1 MKAIFRFLVSRT
13 MLVLVMVLAVG
24 LALWFG
30 GPLIGIGESRPLADV
45 SVRVLVLVLSLS
57 FLLFWLLHWPVSVI
71 GAVVLGLLIW
81 YGSPLLV
88 IGNARPFEPEWVR
101 LLLVSLLGV
110 GFCLYLMYRFWL
122 ALRANDDLL
131 RKFLHPRL
139 GKPENVA
146 EDQIRELRDGIRQ
159 ALGHLRSLRF
169 GVTGIRRFVQGTRY
183 LYELP
188 WYMILGTPGAGKTTA
203 ILNSGLR
210 FPLAEQLGA
219 ASLKGVSG
227 TRNCEWW
234 FTNEA
239 VLIDTA
245 GRYTTHE
252 TQAEVDA
259 AEWKGFLGL
268 LRRHRPRAPINGA
281 LLAIS
286 VDELANRSPAELMRL
301 AATFRERLA
310 ELQRELGI
318 RFPVYVIVTK
328 MDLLPGFQEYFH
340 TLNND
345 GRNQVWGFT
354 LPWEEGKNTRRT
366 ATDLRQLYEGELD
379 MLARRLKQ
387 GLNAQLHETFD
398 PDRRRA
404 LYALPAAFG
413 GIVDPLL
420 HLVEL
425 VFLESRY
432 ESSRIE
438 NRIRGLYFTSAAQ
451 NNQPLLSVGNT
462 LARRLSGAGN
472 VMAKKD
478 AEWNLMSSEELSE
491 KRSYFLHDTFL
502 RVIFPEAFLVQPNA
516 RWERRFLLGRGLGH
530 LLVLLLAG
538 GAAWAMQTS
547 RDNNAAL
554 LEEIEKRQIILE
566 TNLSVLETEGR
577 EDLIPF
583 VLQQACS
590 LTAFEEL
597 DLASPPPAY
606 RMGLYSLKESDA
618 AAERLCVTLRE
629 RFLLPRLETL
639 LVSRLRAALEAAGP
653 ADRGRGKTMPL
664 YEMLRVYLTAH
675 DAERFNPEV
684 ILDWL
689 TEEIQMRPE
698 HSFFARNEAA
708 LEFLRDALSRPGFAF
723 SQPPREDLLT
733 QARQRLKTES
743 REERLYSRARAA
755 LQSRAPEAFIPERQV
770 EEGGSLVLY
779 RASGRSLNE
788 GIPGL
793 FTYEGYHQTFAPGL
807 TAFLPTALQED
818 AWIMGEA
825 GGVGQKAGT
834 VFSRETI
841 RKVRRL
847 YFQEYAR
854 IWRAFIEDIH
864 AVAGSVPESNREVL
878 ALLGSSHS
886 PLDQLARAVVRE
898 TALSAKEK
906 TPEDQLAEATVKKL
920 KSQTRT
926 GNIRFSPVDEVSLVD
941 SQFAALRKVVTGS
954 ARPDAAR
961 DPGVADSPELA
972 GIRAL
977 FNEYA
982 AHMQE
987 VSRAETAKSLPP
999 QSDIAARLQARAAQ
1013 LPPFFSTVLSDLAQR
1028 GAEQEGATRGRTL
1041 AQLVEAQVAIPCRR
1055 HLENRYPF
1063 VRDGRDANPVEINR
1077 LLGPGG
1083 VFETFFEKN
1092 LASLADTATVPW
1104 TYHEPVP
1111 GAPDLATFEQ
1121 ATLIRDVFFQNPDA
1135 KTCTIELELKVLEM
1149 DPRIERL
1156 ELTVGDKVLRYEHG
1170 PAQALHVVWT
1180 GTANRDVVEMA
1191 VRPRH
1196 LSVAP
1201 LRESG
1206 PWALL
1211 RLLERGIR
1219 EQREAGHFWL
1229 DFDLDGYK
1237 VTLEVSS
1244 PKGLPL
1250 PSELPEAPLCPQ
1262 ETP

>member
-1 MKAIFRFLVSRT
+1 
-13 MLVLVMVLAVG
+13 MLVLLLVLAVG

-30 GPLIGIGESRPLADV
+30 GPWIGIGESRPLADV

-57 FLLFWLLHWPVSVI
+57 FLLFWLLHWPISVI
-71 GAVVLGLLIW
+71 GAIILGLLIW

-88 IGNARPFEPEWVR
+88 IGDARFFEPEWVR
-101 LLLVSLLGV
+101 LLLVSILGV
-110 GFCLYLMYRFWL
+110 GFCLYLLYRFWL

-131 RKFLHPRL
+131 RRFLHPRL

-159 ALGHLRSLRF
+159 ALGHLRSLRV

-188 WYMILGTPGAGKTTA
+188 WYMILGAPGAGKTTA
-203 ILNSGLR
+203 ILHSGLR
-210 FPLAEQLGA
+210 FPLAKQLGA

-252 TQAEVDA
+252 TRAEVDA

-286 VDELANRSPAELMRL
+286 VDELVNRSPAELVRL
-301 AATFRERLA
+301 AATFRERLS
-310 ELQRELGI
+310 ELQRALGI

-354 LPWEEGKNTRRT
+354 LPWEEGKNARHT
-366 ATDLRQLYEGELD
+366 ATDLRQIYEGELD
-379 MLARRLKQ
+379 ILARRLKQ

-404 LYALPAAFG
+404 LYALPAAFAG
-413 GIVDPLL
+413 MIDPLL

-432 ESSRIE
+432 EASRIE
-438 NRIRGLYFTSAAQ
+438 NRIRGIYFTSAAQ
-451 NNQPLLSVGNT
+451 NNQPLLSIGNT
-462 LARRLSGAGN
+462 LVKRLSSVGN
-472 VMAKKD
+472 PMGKD
-478 AEWNLMSSEELSE
+478 ADWNLTSGEFSE

-547 RDNNAAL
+547 QDNNAAL
-554 LEEIEKRQIILE
+554 LEELEKRQAILE
-566 TNLSVLETEGR
+566 TNLSILGTEGR

-597 DLASPPPAY
+597 DLTSPPLAY
-606 RMGLYSLKESDA
+606 RMGLYSLQAPDEAST
-618 AAERLCVTLRE
+618 RLCATLQE

-639 LVSRLRAALEAAGP
+639 LESRLRAALEESGL
-653 ADRGRGKTMPL
+653 ADTGRGKTMPL
-664 YEMLRVYLTAH
+664 YEMLRIYLTAH

-689 TEEIQMRPE
+689 AEEIQLRPE
-698 HSFFARNEAA
+698 HSFFARNEGTLA
-708 LEFLRDALSRPGFAF
+708 FLRDALSRPGFAF
-723 SQPPREDLLT
+723 SQPLNAELLA
-733 QARQRLKTES
+733 QARQRLQKES
-743 REERLYSRARAA
+743 REERLYNRAKAA
-755 LQSRAPEAFIPERQV
+755 LQSRAPEAFVPERQM

-788 GIPGL
+788 SIPGL
-793 FTYEGYHQTFAPGL
+793 FTYEGYHQTFTPGV
-807 TAFLPTALQED
+807 TAFLPAALQED
-818 AWIMGEA
+818 AWIMGET
-825 GGVGQKAGT
+825 GGIGQKAGT

-854 IWRAFIEDIH
+854 IWRVFIEDIH
-864 AVAGSVPESNREVL
+864 AVAGSVPESNRDVL
-878 ALLGSSHS
+878 AMLGSSHS

-906 TPEDQLAEATVKKL
+906 TPEDQLTEAAVKKF

-941 SQFAALRKVVTGS
+941 SQFAALRKIVTGS

-987 VSRAETAKSLPP
+987 IARAEAAKSLPP
-999 QSDIAARLQARAAQ
+999 ENDIAARLQARAAQ
-1013 LPPFFSTVLSDLAQR
+1013 LPPFYRTVLSDLAQR

-1041 AQLVEAQVAIPCRR
+1041 TQLVEAQVAIPCRR

-1063 VRDGRDANPVEINR
+1063 VRNGRDANPVEINR

-1104 TYHEPVP
+1104 TYHEPIP
-1111 GAPDLATFEQ
+1111 GAPDLAAFERA
-1121 ATLIRDVFFQNPDA
+1121 ATIRDLFFQNLDA
-1135 KTCTIELELKVLEM
+1135 KTCNLELELKILEM

-1156 ELTVGDKVLRYEHG
+1156 ELTVGDKILRYEHG
-1170 PAQALHVVWT
+1170 PAEALHVLWT
-1180 GTANRDVVEMA
+1180 GTAQRDVVEMA
-1191 VRPRH
+1191 VRPRY
-1196 LSVAP
+1196 LGVTP

-1211 RLLERGIR
+1211 RLLERGKQD
-1219 EQREAGHFWL
+1219 QREAGHFWL
-1229 DFDLDGYK
+1229 DFDLDGYS
-1237 VTLEVSS
+1237 VTLEVSA

-1250 PSELPEAPLCPQ
+1250 PSTLPEAPLCPQ
-1262 ETP
+1262 EKP